1 MGVSSFDLRPPLFKR
16 REGDREGK
24 EMGKEYSRIR
34 VDFHP
39 DICRVTIN
47 RPEDR
52 NSIDTALMKEL
63 AQILKKAEKSPARAI
78 VFTGAGTTHFIGGA
92 DGIEMMQ
99 CTPARARSFSARI
112 QNLFNRME
120 ASPLI
125 LVAAINGLCF
135 GGGFEF
141 AMACDLRVASEEAR
155 IGLPEVKVGII
166 PGGGGTQ
173 RLPRL
178 VGMGRA
184 MEMILTG
191 KLYKGREAWTLGLV
205 HSVVPPDQLLAEAER
220 ILEPV
225 FRSPQFA
232 LSQAKRAVRASS
244 QNDLPGGLR
253 VEREAFGRCFTHDYF
268 PELMRRQLR
277 EGTLKTTARLPK
289 RVWAERQG
297 KS

>member
-1 MGVSSFDLRPPLFKR
+1 VAKGN
-16 REGDREGK
+16 
-24 EMGKEYSRIR
+24 SRIL
-34 VDFHP
+34 VDCRGE
-39 DICRVTIN
+39 ICWVTIH

-52 NSIDTALMKEL
+52 NSINTALMKDLERV
-63 AQILKKAEKSPARAI
+63 LKITEKTPVRAI
-78 VFTGAGTTHFIGGA
+78 VFTGLGGTHFIGGA

-99 CTPARARSFSARI
+99 CSPKGAREFSNRI
-112 QNLFNRME
+112 QKLFNRME

-184 MEMILTG
+184 MEMILSG
-191 KLYKGREAWTLGLV
+191 KLYKGREALEAGLV
-205 HSVVPPDQLLAEAER
+205 HSVVPPDQLLKEAER

-225 FRSPQFA
+225 FRNPQHA
-232 LSQAKRAVRASS
+232 LSQAKKAVRAS
-244 QNDLPGGLR
+244 QNTTLAKGLQ
-253 VEREAFGRCFTHDYF
+253 VESAAFSRCFSHGYF
-268 PELMRRQLR
+268 LNLMRKQLK
-277 EGTLKTTARLPK
+277 EGTLKTTVKLPK
-289 RVWAERQG
+289 GMLEER
-297 KS
+297 KMKP

>member
-1 MGVSSFDLRPPLFKR
+1 MKTD
-16 REGDREGK
+16 
-24 EMGKEYSRIR
+24 YTRIL
-34 VDFHP
+34 VDP
-39 DICRVTIN
+39 RGDICWVTIH

-52 NSIDTALMKEL
+52 NSIDTVLMKEL
-63 AQILKKAEKSPARAI
+63 ERVLKEAEKTTARAM
-78 VFTGAGTTHFIGGA
+78 VFTGAGSTHFIGGA

-99 CTPARARSFSARI
+99 CSPQGARAFSSRI
-112 QNLFNRME
+112 QKLFNRME

-141 AMACDLRVASEEAR
+141 ALACDLRVASEEAR

-184 MEMILTG
+184 MEMILSG
-191 KLYKGREAWTLGLV
+191 KLYKGREAFETGLV
-205 HSVVPPDQLLAEAER
+205 HSVVPPDQLLKEAEG

-225 FRSPQFA
+225 FRNPQHA
-232 LSQAKRAVRASS
+232 LSQAKKAVRASQYTTLAKGLQVES
-244 QNDLPGGLR
+244 Q
-253 VEREAFGRCFTHDYF
+253 VFSRCFSHGYF
-268 PELMRRQLR
+268 LELMRRQLK
-277 EGTLKTTARLPK
+277 EGTLKTTVKLPK
-289 RVWAERQG
+289 WVLEER
-297 KS
+297 KKRP

>member
-1 MGVSSFDLRPPLFKR
+1 MSKG
-16 REGDREGK
+16 
-24 EMGKEYSRIR
+24 YSGILIDPRGE
-34 VDFHP
+34 
-39 DICRVTIN
+39 ICWVTIN

-52 NSIDTALMKEL
+52 NSIDSALMKEIE
-63 AQILKKAEKSPARAI
+63 QVLKEAEKTTARAI
-78 VFTGAGTTHFIGGA
+78 VFTGSGETHFIGGA

-99 CTPARARSFSARI
+99 CGPQGARAFSSRI
-112 QNLFNRME
+112 QKLFSRME

-184 MEMILTG
+184 LEMILSG
-191 KLYKGREAWTLGLV
+191 KLYKGREALEGGLV
-205 HSVVPPDQLLAEAER
+205 HSVAAPDQLLKEAER
-220 ILEPV
+220 ILEPI
-225 FRSPQFA
+225 FRNPQHA
-232 LSQAKRAVRASS
+232 LSQAKKAVRAS
-244 QNDLPGGLR
+244 QNTTLAKGQQ
-253 VEREAFGRCFTHDYF
+253 VESTAFSRCFSRDTF
-268 PELMRRQLR
+268 LELMRKQLK
-277 EGTLKTTARLPK
+277 EGTLKTTVKLPARVLDGRK
-289 RVWAERQG
+289 K

>member
-1 MGVSSFDLRPPLFKR
+1 MSKG
-16 REGDREGK
+16 
-24 EMGKEYSRIR
+24 YSRIL
-34 VDFHP
+34 VDP
-39 DICRVTIN
+39 RGDICWVTIH

-52 NSIDTALMKEL
+52 NSIDSAIMKEL
-63 AQILKKAEKSPARAI
+63 ERVLKEVEKTPARAM
-78 VFTGAGTTHFIGGA
+78 VFTGSGETHFIGGA

-99 CTPARARSFSARI
+99 CGPKGARAFSSRI
-112 QNLFNRME
+112 QKLFNRME

-141 AMACDLRVASEEAR
+141 ALACDLRVASEEAR

-191 KLYKGREAWTLGLV
+191 KLCKGREALEAGLV
-205 HSVVPPDQLLAEAER
+205 HSVVPPDQLLKEAER

-225 FRSPQFA
+225 FRNPQHA
-232 LSQAKRAVRASS
+232 LSQAKKAVRAF
-244 QNDLPGGLR
+244 QNTTLVKGLQ
-253 VEREAFGRCFTHDYF
+253 VESAAFGRCFSQDYF
-268 PELMRRQLR
+268 LEMMRKQLK
-277 EGTLKTTARLPK
+277 EGTLKTTVKLPK
-289 RVWAERQG
+289 WVLEERKK

>member
-1 MGVSSFDLRPPLFKR
+1 MS
-16 REGDREGK
+16 
-24 EMGKEYSRIR
+24 KEYSRLQVAPR
-34 VDFHP
+34 G
-39 DICRVTIN
+39 DICWVTIH

-52 NSIDTALMKEL
+52 NSIDTPLMRELDRLLKEV
-63 AQILKKAEKSPARAI
+63 EKTSARAM
-78 VFTGAGTTHFIGGA
+78 VFTGAGSTHFIGGA

-99 CTPARARSFSARI
+99 CGPQGARAFSSRI
-112 QNLFNRME
+112 QKLFNRME

-141 AMACDLRVASEEAR
+141 AMACDFRVASEEAR

-184 MEMILTG
+184 MEMILSG
-191 KLYKGREAWTLGLV
+191 KLYKGKEAFESGLV
-205 HSVVPPDQLLAEAER
+205 HSVVSPDQLLQEAER

-225 FRSPQFA
+225 LRNPQHA
-232 LSQAKRAVRASS
+232 LSQAKRAVRAS
-244 QNDLPGGLR
+244 QNHSLARGLQ
-253 VEREAFGRCFTHDYF
+253 VESEAFGRCFAHDTF
-268 PELMRRQLR
+268 LDLMRRQLKA
-277 EGTLKTTARLPK
+277 GTLKTTVKLPEWVLEERKK
-289 RVWAERQG
+289 RP
-297 KS
+297 